1 MGHVRY
7 DWGRVL
13 STHSLDENNAV
24 KSVDGV
30 PCSPDMQRDVCSL
43 AFEECGIQVGLEGV
57 GGQTVDD
64 GEAAWG
70 V

>member
-1 MGHVRY
+1 MLRGT
-7 DWGRVL
+7 
-13 STHSLDENNAV
+13 STYGLDEDNAV

-30 PCSPDMQRDVCSL
+30 PCSSDMERDVCSL
-43 AFEECGIQVGLEGV
+43 AFEKCGIQVGLEGV
-57 GGQTVDD
+57 GGQAVDD